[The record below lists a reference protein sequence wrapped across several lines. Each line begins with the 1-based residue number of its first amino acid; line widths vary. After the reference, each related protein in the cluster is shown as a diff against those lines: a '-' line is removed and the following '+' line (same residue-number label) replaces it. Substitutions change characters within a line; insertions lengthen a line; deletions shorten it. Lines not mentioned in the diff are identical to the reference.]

1 MATTTKV
8 IPLINSG
15 ETVALTSQIV
25 AQVQSDWNAV
35 SGVSA
40 IANKPTIPSGSSS
53 GTPAVTLGTTNAIGN
68 SGTFIN
74 SNATIAVFDTT
85 SPSTQAFGD
94 TASVG
99 SATVAARRDH
109 KHAMP
114 TVFDTTIATT
124 LTQNAGAGVAG
135 SSTIVSRVDHRH
147 AITVV
152 DNTTPSAQA
161 FGDSAYIGTS
171 TLASRADHKHAM
183 PVNPANDPLTVNREI
198 GLQNNST
205 NYYLIATLTVSEVAY
220 TGGTVSFH
228 VYGGGMASYEIMF
241 GVGLDGTPNAWD
253 STVCYV
259 NIVCPFGIKD
269 GDTFAMV
276 VNYSTKTAKIY
287 YKHASNAYNIRYIAD
302 IRGFYNS
309 GTLDLTRDTSG
320 VGSLPT
326 SDFSVPVN
334 VYTT

>member
-40 IANKPTIPSGSSS
+40 IANKPTIPAGSSS
-53 GTPAVTLGTTNAIGN
+53 GTPAVTLGTTNAMGN

-74 SNATIAVFDTT
+74 SNATIAVFDTIAPT
-85 SPSTQAFGD
+85 TQAFGD
-94 TASVG
+94 VAVVG
-99 SATVAARRDH
+99 TATVAARRDH

-114 TVFDTTIATT
+114 TVFDTTVATT
-124 LTQNAGAGVAG
+124 LTQGAGAGVAG
-135 SSTIVSRVDHRH
+135 SSTIASRVDHRH

-152 DNTTPSAQA
+152 DNTTPSTQA

-183 PVNPANDPLTVNREI
+183 PVNPANDPLTISREI
-198 GLQNNST
+198 GYQNNST
-205 NYYLIATLTVSEVAY
+205 NYYLVCTLAVTNLAY

-241 GVGLDGTPNAWD
+241 GVGLNGTPNAWD

-269 GDTFAMV
+269 GDNFALV
-276 VNYSTKTAKIY
+276 VNYATRTAKLY
-287 YKHASNAYNIRYIAD
+287 YRHTSNAHNLRYISD

-309 GTLDLTRDTSG
+309 GTLDLTRDITG
-320 VGSLPT
+320 IGSLPV